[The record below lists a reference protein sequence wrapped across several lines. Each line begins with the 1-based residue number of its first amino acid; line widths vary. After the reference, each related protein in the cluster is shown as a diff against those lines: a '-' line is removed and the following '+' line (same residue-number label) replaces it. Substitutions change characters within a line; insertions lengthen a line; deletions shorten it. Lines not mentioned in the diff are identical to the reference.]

1 MNAHWELTERLCLAE
16 ITRTHQKSIKRG
28 CTFPGTLARASV
40 MPEDLTASIGKSL
53 PVKTSNRKHDV
64 ALVQAM
70 LYTITGPDGK
80 PYLQFKN

>member
-1 MNAHWELTERLCLAE
+1 
-16 ITRTHQKSIKRG
+16 
-28 CTFPGTLARASV
+28 